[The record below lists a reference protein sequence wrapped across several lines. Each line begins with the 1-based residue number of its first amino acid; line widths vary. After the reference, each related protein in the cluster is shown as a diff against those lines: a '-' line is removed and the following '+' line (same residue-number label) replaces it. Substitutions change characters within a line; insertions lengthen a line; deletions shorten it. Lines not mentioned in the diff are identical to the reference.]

1 MVAVVVVAVAARHLG
16 ARARRAHEP
25 LRLLVAH
32 ARRQVRQR
40 EVEPDAHAGA
50 AADDRGLCLHRRL
63 GAEHLLD
70 ADVCRELVRRRRRVE
85 GVLQEQAQRELG
97 GERLRRAR
105 DLVQLGGGGEV
116 RGHVDPLGLG
126 AHRVPHAVVAALAAR
141 VRVRRVAARR
151 HAGVSLVPAVD
162 LVGLAHRRL
171 EAPAGARWR
180 GRGVSESGAPK
191 CAEVRRSAPNCAELR
206 GAPDA
211 VLEDGDPRARE
222 AEKVLRRRRDVAR
235 RRAAAAAAVARSAFV
250 RVVLVSR
257 RLLLRPRGATPVALR
272 RVAVAVARRLLAA
285 LPGEPRAEHVAREL
299 LLRVRLRRAERPQLA
314 AALGAGGVVL
324 EVLLLLGDLG
334 REGGGGGRV
343 EEGWGRVGRVGRVGS
358 RDRFDRALSRI
369 CGRTS
374 HTENLPSL
382 LSSHVHRVASPSP
395 ARSPAPWS
403 RRHLRHSSHWIQHGT
418 PPNGGADGVDGAPPS
433 PSPAPPAPSSMSAV
447 AAAAAAAAAAP
458 PILANSFA

>member
-70 ADVCRELVRRRRRVE
+70 ADVCRELMRRRRRVE

-191 CAEVRRSAPNCAELR
+191 CAQVRRSAPKCAEVRRIAPNCAELR

-235 RRAAAAAAVARSAFV
+235 RRAAAAAVARSAFV

-334 REGGGGGRV
+334 REGGGGERV
-343 EEGWGRVGRVGRVGS
+343 EEVGGWRRGGGVWGVWGVWGPGIGSTGRS
-358 RDRFDRALSRI
+358 RAY
-369 CGRTS
+369 
-374 HTENLPSL
+374 
-382 LSSHVHRVASPSP
+382 A
-395 ARSPAPWS
+395 
-403 RRHLRHSSHWIQHGT
+403 
-418 PPNGGADGVDGAPPS
+418 GAPRTPRTCRHC
-433 PSPAPPAPSSMSAV
+433 
-447 AAAAAAAAAAP
+447 
-458 PILANSFA
+458 